1 MTNTKEYREY
11 QILTYSEED
20 KKNEYR
26 KYIMEHG
33 TPEQIE
39 AFHKI
44 KQAKTYAQVSQKVLL
59 DKLSILSLLPPSNF
73 LIRVNWHTRKANDKP
88 C

>member
-11 QILTYSEED
+11 QTVTYSEKD

-39 AFHKI
+39 AFYKI
-44 KQAKTYAQVSQKVLL
+44 KQAKTCAQVSQKVLL
-59 DKLSILSLLPPSNF
+59 DKLILSLSPPLNF
-73 LIRVNWHTRKANDKP
+73 LIRVNWQTRRVNENP
-88 C
+88 Y